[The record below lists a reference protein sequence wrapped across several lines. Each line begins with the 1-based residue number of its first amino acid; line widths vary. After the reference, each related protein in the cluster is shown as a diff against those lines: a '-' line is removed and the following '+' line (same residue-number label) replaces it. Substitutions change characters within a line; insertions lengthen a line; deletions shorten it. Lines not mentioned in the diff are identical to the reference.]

1 MRLIRPFL
9 ILIALGAALCPGNSV
24 AQSALPD
31 FNATIRAGKVIIS
44 WYNGLD
50 SVIQISIQRS
60 PDSLKGFK
68 TIITL
73 PDPTAVTNGYLD
85 NKAPNTTQFYK
96 LYVQQSRG
104 RYFVTKAFKPVLDTA
119 RIVKTAPV
127 SDPVKSPA
135 ARPSRP
141 PAQGNAPG
149 LSSTDSNTSGNMKL
163 AAANPTGFRLING
176 KNVVD
181 SARVGVPDLSN
192 AFTPSVFVY
201 TNKEGNVV
209 IALPESRSSVFSI
222 KFYRDSGEPV
232 FTLNKIKEPLLTL
245 DKSNFFHSG
254 WFRFELYEND
264 RLREKYKF
272 YLPKERQ

>member
-9 ILIALGAALCPGNSV
+9 ILLALGGALTPDRAG
-24 AQSALPD
+24 AQSSLPE
-31 FNATIRAGKVIIS
+31 FSATIRSGKVIIS

-68 TIITL
+68 TITTM

-96 LYVQQSRG
+96 LYVQQTRG
-104 RYFVTKAFKPVLDTA
+104 RYFVTKAFKPVVDNA
-119 RIVKTAPV
+119 PAVKPTV
-127 SDPVKSPA
+127 VKETGKSPA
-135 ARPSRP
+135 TKPAEPVVTVAPPRPS
-141 PAQGNAPG
+141 PA
-149 LSSTDSNTSGNMKL
+149 DS
-163 AAANPTGFRLING
+163 AANSRLELATASPTGFRLING
-176 KNVVD
+176 KKVVD

-209 IALPESRSSVFSI
+209 IALPESRASVFSI
-222 KFYRDSGEPV
+222 KFYRDNGEPV
-232 FTLNKIKEPLLTL
+232 FTINRIKEPLLTL
-245 DKSNFFHSG
+245 DKSNFFHAG

-264 RLREKYKF
+264 KLKEKYKF
-272 YLPKERQ
+272 YLPKDRQ

>member
-1 MRLIRPFL
+1 MKLIRPFL
-9 ILIALGAALCPGNSV
+9 FLLALGYVIAPGKV
-24 AQSALPD
+24 LAQSSLPD
-31 FNATIRAGKVIIS
+31 FSATIRSGKVIIS

-68 TIITL
+68 TIVTL

-119 RIVKTAPV
+119 RVVKAAPARE
-127 SDPVKSPA
+127 PIKSPA
-135 ARPSRP
+135 GGPSQP
-141 PAQGNAPG
+141 PVQGASPG
-149 LSSTDSNTSGNMKL
+149 LSSTDSDVTGSMKL

-222 KFYRDSGEPV
+222 KFYRENGEPV

-245 DKSNFFHSG
+245 DKSNFFHAG

-264 RLREKYKF
+264 KLKEKYKF